1 MKGNTVEENLNYV
14 YKNKDMKQ
22 LQKDSAGV

>member
-1 MKGNTVEENLNYV
+1 MKGNIVKENLNYV

-22 LQKDSAGV
+22 LQKDSASV